1 MKYSDNLTDLVEN
14 LEKNDK
20 PQETPANKEWEVK
33 SESGE
38 VIKLD
43 DGRK

>member
-1 MKYSDNLTDLVEN
+1 MKYSNNLTDLVEN

-20 PQETPANKEWEVK
+20 PQETSENKEWEVK
-33 SESGE
+33 SENGE